1 MKFRTFITLS
11 LRSVLSVSGEPTVK
25 LCLDGTVVCSES
37 GIAFRP
43 TIVDKGWSYVEIHRT
58 SHAVEKKGERLTCGF
73 AAVQKNKPLATFDL
87 SVAKE
92 ARGVEISSAF
102 KIASSRYLE
111 ALMLVCTLPENW
123 VAGGTYSPG
132 GQAAKPYPVAG
143 KQVQFKATRLVC
155 SAPNLPDAVF
165 ASASSASRSRS
176 ASGSV
181 SNSAARSR

>member
-1 MKFRTFITLS
+1 
-11 LRSVLSVSGEPTVK
+11 
-25 LCLDGTVVCSES
+25 
-37 GIAFRP
+37 
-43 TIVDKGWSYVEIHRT
+43 
-58 SHAVEKKGERLTCGF
+58 
-73 AAVQKNKPLATFDL
+73 
-87 SVAKE
+87 
-92 ARGVEISSAF
+92 
-102 KIASSRYLE
+102 
-111 ALMLVCTLPENW
+111 MLVCTLPKNW

-143 KQVQFKATRLVC
+143 KQVQFKAARLVC